1 MTGMA
6 NAAVFPVPVWA
17 MARTSSPFIIEGM
30 ALYWIS
36 VGRLNPRPD
45 KFFFMAEEI

>member
-1 MTGMA
+1 MGMA

-17 MARTSSPFIIEGM
+17 MASTSSPFIIEGM

-36 VGRLNPRPD
+36 VGRLNPRSD
-45 KFFFMAEEI
+45 KFLFIAVEM